1 MDMNGMNS
9 MGSGLDF
16 ATFMNSALRNNDDGV
31 WGGNG
36 GLLWIFLLIL
46 CGGWGGNGFSNRG
59 QAGQLTNDAAV
70 TGAVD
75 AAIQRARADGL
86 SDQSILDAIRGNQT
100 IIQTLATTF
109 NTDISNVQQS
119 LCALNGGIDK
129 LSGQIGLS
137 GQQVINAIQMGNMNL
152 VQQLMSCCC
161 DTKTLITQQAHETQ
175 LATMEQTNTLSD
187 RMQTGFSDIRQL
199 IDNQTAQMTAGFQGI
214 KDMFTQNKIDSLQAE
229 VNRLQANANNSS
241 QTAYLQNYINSQIA
255 PMQTTLNNITNK
267 IPNNPQP
274 AVVVGTANGN
284 YGYGGWNN
292 SCCAMNYNGGCGCN
306 NA

>member
-1 MDMNGMNS
+1 MDMNSMNS

-46 CGGWGGNGFSNRG
+46 CGGWGGNGFGNRG

-75 AAIQRARADGL
+75 AAIQRARADGI
-86 SDQSILDAIRGNQT
+86 SDSMLMEAIKGNQT
-100 IIQTLATTF
+100 VIQTLATTF

-187 RMQTGFSDIRQL
+187 RMQTGFSDIRQI

-255 PMQTTLNNITNK
+255 PMQTTINNINSRIPQ
-267 IPNNPQP
+267 IPNP
-274 AVVVGTANGN
+274 AYLINTNTGCGAN
-284 YGYGGWNN
+284 YGYGCN
-292 SCCAMNYNGGCGCN
+292 SGCGCN

>member
-1 MDMNGMNS
+1 MDMNSMNS

-46 CGGWGGNGFSNRG
+46 CGGWGGNGFGNRG

-75 AAIQRARADGL
+75 AAIQRARADGI
-86 SDQSILDAIRGNQT
+86 SDSMLMEAIKGNQT
-100 IIQTLATTF
+100 VIQTLANTF

-187 RMQTGFSDIRQL
+187 RMQTGFSDIRQI

-229 VNRLQANANNSS
+229 VNRLQANANNST

-255 PMQTTLNNITNK
+255 PMQTTINNINSRIPQ
-267 IPNNPQP
+267 IPNP
-274 AVVVGTANGN
+274 AYLINTNTGCGAN
-284 YGYGGWNN
+284 YGYGCN
-292 SCCAMNYNGGCGCN
+292 SGCGCN

>member
-46 CGGWGGNGFSNRG
+46 FGGWGNGFNNRG
-59 QAGQLTNDAAV
+59 QAGQLTNDAAI

-75 AAIQRARADGL
+75 AAIQRARADGI
-86 SDQSILDAIRGNQT
+86 SDSMLMEAVKGNQT
-100 IIQTLATTF
+100 VIQTLANTF

-137 GQQVINAIQMGNMNL
+137 GQQVINAIQMGNLNL

-187 RMQTGFSDIRQL
+187 RMQTGFSDIRQI

-229 VNRLQANANNSS
+229 VNRLQANANNST

-255 PMQTTLNNITNK
+255 PMQTTINNINSRIPQ
-267 IPNNPQP
+267 IPNP
-274 AVVVGTANGN
+274 AYLINTNTGCGAN
-284 YGYGGWNN
+284 YGYGCN
-292 SCCAMNYNGGCGCN
+292 SGCGCN

>member
-1 MDMNGMNS
+1 MDMTNGMAGGSMLDLAGLLQNS
-9 MGSGLDF
+9 VKG
-16 ATFMNSALRNNDDGV
+16 NNG
-31 WGGNG
+31 WLGGNG
-36 GLLWIFLLIL
+36 DGSFLLLFLLIL
-46 CGGWGGNGFSNRG
+46 FGGWGNGFNNRG

-100 IIQTLATTF
+100 IIQTLANTF

-137 GQQVINAIQMGNMNL
+137 GQQVINAIQMGNLNL

-229 VNRLQANANNSS
+229 VNRLQANANNST

-255 PMQTTLNNITNK
+255 PMQTTINNINSRIPQ
-267 IPNNPQP
+267 IPNP
-274 AVVVGTANGN
+274 AYLINTNTGCGAN
-284 YGYGGWNN
+284 YGYGCN
-292 SCCAMNYNGGCGCN
+292 SGCGCN